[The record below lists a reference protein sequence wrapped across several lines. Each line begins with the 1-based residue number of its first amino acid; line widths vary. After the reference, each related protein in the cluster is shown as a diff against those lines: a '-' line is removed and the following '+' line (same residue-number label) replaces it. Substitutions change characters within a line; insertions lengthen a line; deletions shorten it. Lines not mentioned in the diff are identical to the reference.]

1 MTARSSTELGP
12 LRGIR
17 EYNPFWM
24 RTCRV
29 LASFVPA
36 WVVVW
41 AAVGSPVQDPTPG
54 PRDRIAALFESA
66 ERAIESAEWEQA
78 ESDLQQLL
86 GIALDQLG
94 AIHVALSEF
103 AEAERAYTEACRN
116 TILTIRPFTGL
127 GIVYL
132 RTGQYARGIDLM
144 QRILD
149 INPTNAEAKHLLG
162 KYFYMQGNFRAA
174 ARELRDAYSVAPDDT
189 GVAYTLALAHL
200 ELREPERAKQIFQE
214 ILDRMGESAGLRLLF
229 GRAYRETEHWT
240 DAVAEFRRA
249 IELDPDYPR
258 AHYYLGLTYLLWEG
272 AVAFEQAMREF
283 LLELEHHPNQYHPN
297 FFLGVIYTIQ
307 LRDQEALPYLQR
319 AAELDPMNPDP
330 HLYLGQVYS
339 RAGRTEE
346 AVASLRRSIE
356 LTRDPA
362 RNNYQISNTY
372 YVLGQTLLRLGRREE
387 AVEYVKKSQ
396 ELKRLQD
403 QAAQTTFQV
412 RTSDGAGQSP
422 QGMVAQ
428 DVRDLGESEIAV
440 VLDEPPPD
448 PEQRQVFERMAA
460 FYRSAAANGYQQLAR
475 VKTGKN
481 DLRKAVEL
489 LELALHWDSSL
500 PNLRHNLAVARL
512 KAGDFSG
519 AAEQLLAMLAEHPEE
534 RQTQGLL
541 AEVSRN
547 LVRARQHQM
556 AIKALDYLI
565 RAQPQ
570 IADLWVLRG
579 QAHAQAGNYDR
590 SLDDFRQALAR
601 DASLP
606 EAHYY
611 SGMSLIRQG
620 RLNDAVAEFELEL
633 ARNPNHYQALYH
645 KAFVLISQ
653 HQMKEAEPLLRRVI
667 ELQPEFAEAYYQLG
681 KIQMDRDELLLAV
694 VNLETATALD
704 PSKSYFFYQLSRA
717 YNRSGR
723 RQDAE
728 KALERYRELKKL
740 EDARGEVVEG

>member
-1 MTARSSTELGP
+1 MVALLLTVLGISP
-12 LRGIR
+12 
-17 EYNPFWM
+17 
-24 RTCRV
+24 
-29 LASFVPA
+29 AAAVPA
-36 WVVVW
+36 
-41 AAVGSPVQDPTPG
+41 QDQTAG
-54 PRDRIAALFESA
+54 PRDRIARLFESA
-66 ERAIESAEWEQA
+66 ERAIEAAEWEQA
-78 ESDLQQLL
+78 ESDLQQAL

-94 AIHVALSEF
+94 AIHASLSEF

-116 TILTIRPFTGL
+116 TILSIRPYTGL

-132 RTGQYARGIDLM
+132 RTGQYTRGIDLM

-149 INPTNAEAKHLLG
+149 INPANADAKHLLG

-174 ARELRDAYSVAPDDT
+174 TRELRDAYALAPDDT
-189 GVAYTLALAHL
+189 SVAYTLALAHL
-200 ELREPERAKQIFQE
+200 ELREPDRAKQIFRE
-214 ILDRMGESAGLRLLF
+214 ILERLGESAGLRILF

-240 DAVAEFRRA
+240 DAVAEFKRA

-272 AVAFEQAMREF
+272 AVAFEQAMQEF
-283 LLELEHHPNQYHPN
+283 LLELEHHPDQYHPN

-307 LRDQEALPYLQR
+307 LRDQEALPYLQK
-319 AAELDPMNPDP
+319 AAALDPANPDP

-339 RAGRTEE
+339 RAGKAEE
-346 AVASLRRSIE
+346 AVESLRRSIE

-412 RTSDGAGQSP
+412 RTAAGSGDSQ

-428 DVRDLGESEIAV
+428 DIRDLGKSEIAV
-440 VLDEPPPD
+440 VLDEPPPE
-448 PEQRQVFERMAA
+448 PEQRQVLERMAG
-460 FYRSAAANGYQQLAR
+460 FYRTAAASAYQQLAR
-475 VKTGKN
+475 VKTGKG
-481 DLRKAVEL
+481 DLRKAVEQ
-489 LELALHWDSSL
+489 LELALHWDPSL

-512 KAGDFSG
+512 KAGDLAG
-519 AAEQLLAMLAEHPEE
+519 AAEQLLEILAEHPED
-534 RQTQGLL
+534 RRMQSLL
-541 AEVSRN
+541 AEVALH
-547 LVRARQHQM
+547 LVRARQHQA

-565 RAQPQ
+565 RTQPQ
-570 IADLWVLRG
+570 IADLWILRG

-590 SLDDFRQALAR
+590 SLDDFREGLQR
-601 DASLP
+601 DPSLP

-620 RLNDAVAEFELEL
+620 RLSDAVAEFEQEL
-633 ARNPNHYQALYH
+633 ARNPNHHQSLYH

-653 HQMKEAEPLLRRVI
+653 HQMEAAEPLLRKVI
-667 ELQPEFAEAYYQLG
+667 ELQPDFAEAYYQLG
-681 KIQMDRDELLLAV
+681 KIQMDRDELLMAV

-704 PSKSYFFYQLSRA
+704 PSKSHFFYQLSRA

-740 EDARGEVVEG
+740 EDARGGRVEG

>member
-1 MTARSSTELGP
+1 MGL
-12 LRGIR
+12 
-17 EYNPFWM
+17 
-24 RTCRV
+24 V
-29 LASFVPA
+29 LLILLVGVSP
-36 WVVVW
+36 
-41 AAVGSPVQDPTPG
+41 AVGVSLQDQAAS
-54 PRDRIAALFESA
+54 PRDRIATLFESA
-66 ERAIESAEWEQA
+66 ERAIEAAEWEQA
-78 ESDLQQLL
+78 ESDLQQAL

-94 AIHVALSEF
+94 AIHVSLSEF
-103 AEAERAYTEACRN
+103 PEAERAYTEACRN
-116 TILTIRPFTGL
+116 TILSIRPYTGL
-127 GIVYL
+127 GIVFL

-149 INPTNAEAKHLLG
+149 INPTNADAKHLLG

-174 ARELRDAYSVAPDDT
+174 ARELRDAYALAPDDT
-189 GVAYTLALAHL
+189 SVAYTLALAHL
-200 ELREPERAKQIFQE
+200 ELREPDRAKQIFRE
-214 ILDRMGESAGLRLLF
+214 ILERLGESAGLRILF

-240 DAVAEFRRA
+240 DAVAEFKRA

-272 AVAFEQAMREF
+272 AVAFEQAMQEF
-283 LLELEHHPNQYHPN
+283 LMELEHHPNQYHPN

-307 LRDQEALPYLQR
+307 LRDQEALPYLLK
-319 AAELDPMNPDP
+319 AAMLDPANPDP
-330 HLYLGQVYS
+330 HLYLGQVYN
-339 RAGRTEE
+339 RAGKAEE
-346 AVASLRRSIE
+346 AVESLRRSIE

-403 QAAQTTFQV
+403 QAAQTSFQV
-412 RTSDGAGQSP
+412 RTADGGGDTQ

-428 DVRDLGESEIAV
+428 DIRDLGESEIAV
-440 VLDEPPPD
+440 VLDEPAPE
-448 PEQRQVFERMAA
+448 PEQRQVLERMAG
-460 FYRSAAANGYQQLAR
+460 FYRTAAAGAYQQLAR

-481 DLRKAVEL
+481 DFQKAVEQ
-489 LELALHWDSSL
+489 LELALHWDPTL
-500 PNLRHNLAVARL
+500 PNLRHNLVVARV
-512 KAGDFSG
+512 KAGDLVG
-519 AAEQLLAMLAEHPEE
+519 AAEQLLEMLGE
-534 RQTQGLL
+534 RPDDRRMQGLL
-541 AEVSRN
+541 AEVALG
-547 LVRARQHQM
+547 LVRARHHQT

-565 RAQPQ
+565 QTQPQ

-590 SLDDFRQALAR
+590 SLDDFREALQR
-601 DASLP
+601 DPSLP

-620 RLNDAVAEFELEL
+620 RLSDAVAEFEQEL
-633 ARNPNHYQALYH
+633 ARNPNHHQSLYH

-653 HQMKEAEPLLRRVI
+653 HQMEAAEPLLRKVI
-667 ELQPEFAEAYYQLG
+667 ELQPDFAEAYYQLG

-723 RQDAE
+723 RHDAE
-728 KALERYRELKKL
+728 KALERYRELKKV
-740 EDARGEVVEG
+740 EDARGGSVEG